1 MYDENLSIL
10 EGADYNADVFWLEG
24 TSEDPFNITIEQE
37 LDLVSIDRT
46 ASLIKQLSENLDES
60 YSAVRDAAY
69 NAAQAIDKFIRLFNK
84 TMEEY

>member
-84 TMEEY
+84 TMEVY

>member
-10 EGADYNADVFWLEG
+10 EGADYNADIFWLEG

-60 YSAVRDAAY
+60 YSTVRDAAY
-69 NAAQAIDKFIRLFNK
+69 NAAQAIDKFIRLYNK